1 MNMIQFKIVFLSLF
15 SVYDNEERS
24 MIQSQYQSPG
34 RQHLPARHHSRL
46 LQQHPVL
53 TAVFLLAGAV
63 GLFIV
68 SFSAD
73 RLFPTLALLGIPAS
87 YLCLLLALVLGISG
101 ILVCIIYLIERIDHH
116 HSQRLQAGAFMQSK
130 EHSYANRH

>member
-1 MNMIQFKIVFLSLF
+1 MI
-15 SVYDNEERS
+15 R
-24 MIQSQYQSPG
+24 SQYESPG
-34 RQHLPARHHSRL
+34 RQHLPARHRSRL
-46 LQQHPVL
+46 LQQHPML

-73 RLFPTLALLGIPAS
+73 LLFPALALPGIPATT
-87 YLCLLLALVLGISG
+87 LCLVLALILGISG
-101 ILVCIIYLIERIDHH
+101 ILVSIIYLIEKIDLHI
-116 HSQRLQAGAFMQSK
+116 SQRLQVGALMQSK